1 MNIFLS
7 NPVHGQRLHHGH
19 LAGSRGIS
27 AFTTL
32 CCKIDLEL
40 KWKSIKYSIWN
51 LNHKKLSKKYFPL
64 KKGDTYKMQWRQK
77 HVPSI
82 FWPFIPSFFLAK
94 IGKFWQITSLIL
106 RTFSYYFLLK
116 YRALIL
122 HEAWVCNI
130 SESHLIRINFLDLHT
145 MQVHKYIL
153 HFVGLPSEIDKFT
166 YLSLNSV
173 WQSI

>member
-32 CCKIDLEL
+32 CCEIDLEL
-40 KWKSIKYSIWN
+40 KWKSIKYSVWN
-51 LNHKKLSKKYFPL
+51 LNHKKLAKNLFSIKKRRHIL
-64 KKGDTYKMQWRQK
+64 CKMQWRQR

-82 FWPFIPSFFLAK
+82 FFLAK

-106 RTFSYYFLLK
+106 RTFSCYFLLK